1 MKLIMYIL
9 LGIIQGFTE
18 PIPISSSGHLVLFNR
33 LFNIEK
39 LNDLNFEI
47 FSNFGSFIAI
57 TYFYKDEIINII
69 KDFLT
74 YIKTKEERFYN
85 NYKYVLMII
94 IGTIPA
100 GLLGLLFKDK
110 IESINN
116 IKILGIALLIT
127 SLMLF
132 IIKNKKG
139 IKDKKDITFI
149 DSFIIGLFQT
159 IALFPGISRSGSTLF
174 CGMIRNLKRETAF
187 KFSFMLYIPISIA
200 TMILGIKDVIR
211 SNINS
216 NILILYI
223 IGTLTSCIVTYFSIN
238 WFKSIVEKGN
248 LKYFIYYCLIVGILI
263 ILFL

>member
-1 MKLIMYIL
+1 
-9 LGIIQGFTE
+9 
-18 PIPISSSGHLVLFNR
+18 
-33 LFNIEK
+33 
-39 LNDLNFEI
+39 
-47 FSNFGSFIAI
+47 
-57 TYFYKDEIINII
+57 
-69 KDFLT
+69 
-74 YIKTKEERFYN
+74 
-85 NYKYVLMII
+85 
-94 IGTIPA
+94 
-100 GLLGLLFKDK
+100 
-110 IESINN
+110 
-116 IKILGIALLIT
+116 
-127 SLMLF
+127 MLF

-174 CGMIRNLKRETAF
+174 GGMIRNLKRETAF